1 MSERYK
7 VIDSETP
14 TFVTFTIVGW
24 VDLFIRRDYTNI
36 LYDSLEYCI
45 KEKGL
50 RIHAFVFMTSHVHL
64 ILTSSSVPLNAIIRD
79 FKKHTSRELIKAI
92 KEIPES
98 RREWLLNKFS
108 YAANRTIRGSHYKV
122 WQDGFHPVLLDTNK
136 KLKQRVDYIHYNP
149 IDTGLVD
156 AESNWAHSSYLA
168 YSGDEIS
175 GHLPIIT
182 LW

>member
-79 FKKHTSRELIKAI
+79 FKKHTPTR
-92 KEIPES
+92 
-98 RREWLLNKFS
+98 
-108 YAANRTIRGSHYKV
+108 
-122 WQDGFHPVLLDTNK
+122 
-136 KLKQRVDYIHYNP
+136 
-149 IDTGLVD
+149 
-156 AESNWAHSSYLA
+156 AHLR
-168 YSGDEIS
+168 
-175 GHLPIIT
+175 
-182 LW
+182 